1 MKTSEFEAVGF
12 HIVLLTRSVGK
23 QRSLNTKRSTTQH
36 VLDGVL
42 FSTSVCVCVQSGF
55 RQVKEPSAP
64 RCINKIVFSVLS
76 LPVLV

>member
-42 FSTSVCVCVQSGF
+42 FSTSVCVCVFKVDS
-55 RQVKEPSAP
+55 VK
-64 RCINKIVFSVLS
+64 
-76 LPVLV
+76 